1 MPVHELAAIG
11 AAACWSVTGIISAGP
26 AAHLGALAFNRAR
39 QLFVTGLLAAFVLA
53 TGSWREL
60 DAAVAA
66 PLVLSGVIGIFV
78 GDTLLFAALNR
89 LGPRRA
95 GILFALNAPIGALL
109 GWLMLGEVLP
119 AQAVAGIGVT
129 VAGVALAILYGRGG
143 SLHDLA
149 AVRGA
154 LWVGVALGLGAAT
167 GQAIGSIIARPV
179 MAAGLDPAA
188 ASLLRVATAAA
199 CLSALIALP
208 LPAVKPQ
215 GPMTLRV
222 FALTALTG
230 LIALALGM
238 TLLLFALS
246 GGEVGI
252 VSTLSATSP
261 ALILPMLWLQ
271 TGQRPAAGAWA
282 GAGLVVAGMAM
293 LFLR

>member
-1 MPVHELAAIG
+1 MPIHELAAVG
-11 AAACWSVTGIISAGP
+11 AAACWSVTGIIAAGP
-26 AAHLGALAFNRAR
+26 ASRLGALVFNRTR
-39 QLFVTGLLAAFVLA
+39 QVFVTCLLVAFVLA
-53 TGSWREL
+53 TGGWREL
-60 DAAVAA
+60 DAASAG
-66 PLVLSGVIGIFV
+66 PLVLSAVIGIFA
-78 GDTLLFAALNR
+78 GDTLLFATLNR
-89 LGPRRA
+89 LGPRRS

-109 GWLMLGEVLP
+109 GWLVLGESLP
-119 AQAVAGIGVT
+119 PQAVAGIGVT

-143 SLHDLA
+143 SLHDLE

-154 LWVGVALGLGAAT
+154 MWVGVALGLGAAL
-167 GQAIGSIIARPV
+167 GQAIGSIIVRPV

-199 CLSALIALP
+199 CLTVLTALP
-208 LPAVKPQ
+208 LPAVRPR
-215 GPMTLRV
+215 GPMSLRD

-230 LIALALGM
+230 FIALAIGM

-246 GGEVGI
+246 GGEVGV

-261 ALILPMLWLQ
+261 ALILPMLWLH

-282 GAGLVVAGMAM
+282 GAALVVAGMAM